1 MHCTMCKDDLR
12 AHKSDLLK
20 HASSSEHKAAV
31 RAAAARKK
39 FIISSF
45 FEPNCSHVAK
55 LELINLA

>member
-1 MHCTMCKDDLR
+1 MCKVDLR

-20 HASSSEHKAAV
+20 HASRFEHKAAV

-39 FIISSF
+39 FNISSF

-55 LELINLA
+55 LELINSG